1 MARYI
6 ETLERMKMPEPEMEE
21 FYSEDEMAERAYAN
35 GWNFALYKAIELLPR
50 GEWKDVFHG
59 FGTCSECD
67 RRNVIDNYCPNC
79 GAEMQNDNR

>member
-6 ETLERMKMPEPEMEE
+6 EMLERMKMPKPELEE

-50 GEWKDVFHG
+50 GE
-59 FGTCSECD
+59 
-67 RRNVIDNYCPNC
+67 
-79 GAEMQNDNR
+79 